1 MLKLWTEAKH
11 YQTNILPCLA
21 VGIFPESCSL
31 TPRLPPT
38 ASLITSHCPP
48 SHPNSTSKPRP
59 QPQSSPIDSCVPGQ
73 RFSVFFN

>member
-31 TPRLPPT
+31 THPANSTHFDL
-38 ASLITSHCPP
+38 A
-48 SHPNSTSKPRP
+48 SHPPP
-59 QPQSSPIDSCVPGQ
+59 H
-73 RFSVFFN
+73 